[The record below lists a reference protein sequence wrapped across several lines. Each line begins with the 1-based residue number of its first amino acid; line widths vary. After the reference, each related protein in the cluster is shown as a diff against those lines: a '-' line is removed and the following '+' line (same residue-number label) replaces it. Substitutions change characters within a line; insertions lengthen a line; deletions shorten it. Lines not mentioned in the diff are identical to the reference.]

1 MMRIAKI
8 AEDDGGA
15 DTGGPEE
22 AGGSLRG
29 RAAGGGVDAGRGGGG
44 LDAGRGGAAT
54 GRGELELGFRR
65 FSAPIPSTETA
76 SLAATAGSDGERAA
90 TAGSDGERAKAA
102 GSDGERAATA
112 GSDGERAATAGSDGE
127 RVVVGDPAS
136 SLSLAGNDGFER
148 RRGIGGGALS
158 GAVPLVGTGG
168 KTGMSLA
175 SWLEELTPVVPAS
188 CASSLA
194 PSAAE
199 YEIVGAMGAL
209 SALDASALSS
219 PESPGGRTDGGLEAD
234 PESRFGFGGG
244 ASFREVGATE
254 S

>member
-1 MMRIAKI
+1 MMRIAKM

-15 DTGGPEE
+15 DTGGPAE

-65 FSAPIPSTETA
+65 FSAPIPNTETA
-76 SLAATAGSDGERAA
+76 SLAATAGSDGERAKP
-90 TAGSDGERAKAA
+90 AGSDGERAKAA

-112 GSDGERAATAGSDGE
+112 GSDGARTATAGSDGE
-127 RVVVGDPAS
+127 RVVAGAPAS
-136 SLSLAGNDGFER
+136 SLSLAANDGFER

-158 GAVPLVGTGG
+158 GAAPLVGTGG

-175 SWLEELTPVVPAS
+175 SLLEELTLVVPAS

-194 PSAAE
+194 PSAE

-209 SALDASALSS
+209 SAFDASAVSS
-219 PESPGGRTDGGLEAD
+219 PESPGGRTDGGREAD

>member
-1 MMRIAKI
+1 MMRIAKM

-15 DTGGPEE
+15 DTGGPAE

-65 FSAPIPSTETA
+65 FSAPIPNTETA
-76 SLAATAGSDGERAA
+76 SLAATAGSEGARAA
-90 TAGSDGERAKAA
+90 TA

-127 RVVVGDPAS
+127 RVVAGATAS
-136 SLSLAGNDGFER
+136 SLSLAANDGFER

-158 GAVPLVGTGG
+158 AAAPLVGTGG
-168 KTGMSLA
+168 KTGMSFA
-175 SWLEELTPVVPAS
+175 SWLEELTLVVSAS

-194 PSAAE
+194 PSAE

-209 SALDASALSS
+209 SALEASALSS